1 MAVKLIANYA
11 KRLGL
16 PGYSSHQFSVS
27 VETEL
32 HDLERVPGEMARLYQ
47 LLQQAVDR
55 EIQQTGFVPGD
66 DYGLH
71 NSPASRLVSLS
82 AQEIHYPSN
91 GNGNGNGHGNGLANG
106 NGHPQGNTRW
116 ACSDKQKEFILKLVT
131 EHGLDRE
138 VVEEISL
145 NRFGVG
151 VKLLNK
157 LQASGLIAE
166 LLELVNQSQGNSSNG
181 KSSNGSK
188 PRSASGKGG
197 RP

>member
-1 MAVKLIANYA
+1 
-11 KRLGL
+11 
-16 PGYSSHQFSVS
+16 
-27 VETEL
+27 
-32 HDLERVPGEMARLYQ
+32 MARLYQ

-82 AQEIHYPSN
+82 AQESHYPSN
-91 GNGNGNGHGNGLANG
+91 GNGNGNG
-106 NGHPQGNTRW
+106 NGHHQSNTQSNTRW
-116 ACSDKQKEFILKLVT
+116 SCSDKQKEFILKLVT

-145 NRFGVG
+145 DRFGVG

-181 KSSNGSK
+181 KGSNGSG
-188 PRSASGKGG
+188 PRSAPRKGG

>member
-1 MAVKLIANYA
+1 
-11 KRLGL
+11 
-16 PGYSSHQFSVS
+16 
-27 VETEL
+27 
-32 HDLERVPGEMARLYQ
+32 MARLYQ

-91 GNGNGNGHGNGLANG
+91 GNGNGNGHTNG
-106 NGHPQGNTRW
+106 NGNTRW
-116 ACSDKQKEFILKLVT
+116 ACSDKQKELILKLVT

-138 VVEEISL
+138 VVEEIAL
-145 NRFGVG
+145 DRFSVG

-181 KSSNGSK
+181 KGSNGSG
-188 PRSASGKGG
+188 PRSAPRKGG

>member
-1 MAVKLIANYA
+1 MAIKLISNYA

-91 GNGNGNGHGNGLANG
+91 GNGNGNGHTNG
-106 NGHPQGNTRW
+106 NGNTRW
-116 ACSDKQKEFILKLVT
+116 ACSDKQKELILKLVT

-181 KSSNGSK
+181 KGSNGNSSNGSG
-188 PRSASGKGG
+188 PRSAPRKGG